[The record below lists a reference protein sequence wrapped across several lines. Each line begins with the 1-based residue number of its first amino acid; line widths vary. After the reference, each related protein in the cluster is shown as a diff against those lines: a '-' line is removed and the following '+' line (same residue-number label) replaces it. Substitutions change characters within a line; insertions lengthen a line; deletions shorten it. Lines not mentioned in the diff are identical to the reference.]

1 MVRYPIRKHNVI
13 GGAYPKKGNLAENAW
28 LGFVSP
34 SELPFVINP
43 DKGYIVN
50 SNNMITSEN
59 VQHGISHGFGYQH
72 RILRINEML
81 EAKLANKISVKDCMN
96 IATDVLDI

>member
-34 SELPFVINP
+34 SELPYAINP
-43 DKGYIVN
+43 EKGYIVN

-59 VQHGISHGFGYQH
+59 V
-72 RILRINEML
+72 
-81 EAKLANKISVKDCMN
+81 
-96 IATDVLDI
+96 